1 MKNPLLVPEFREL
14 LASNNIED
22 IKEFCTTTPPSVV
35 ADFLGALSAK
45 ENRNI
50 LLGISPDIRSQIFS
64 YYDDDVKLSLMSLFE
79 NGELVSLIAG
89 MLDEERLEFLKLLP
103 IGKQRE
109 LRDLARKYKGKEAQE
124 LA

>member
-14 LASNNIED
+14 LASNNVEE

-50 LLGISPDIRSQIFS
+50 LLDLSPRSAPRYSAITMMTS
-64 YYDDDVKLSLMSLFE
+64 SSR
-79 NGELVSLIAG
+79 S
-89 MLDEERLEFLKLLP
+89 
-103 IGKQRE
+103 
-109 LRDLARKYKGKEAQE
+109 
-124 LA
+124 